1 MKVRILFFG
10 MIAEALETNVYSI
23 ENYHGQ
29 TIADLETHLKERYP
43 RLNDFTYQIALNQ
56 VAVNHNAGLQ
66 AVNEVAILPPFAGG

>member
-43 RLNDFTYQIALNQ
+43 RLNDFTYQIALN
-56 VAVNHNAGLQ
+56 HNAGLQ